1 MYPRYSFLIM
11 SQTVKQC
18 CDYLQ
23 VLAKCNPKQ
32 RQAILREADPKLIKA
47 ICECS
52 LNVIKGNIPLSP
64 SQKQKLKPH
73 KTTLRSLAD
82 KNKSAKA
89 RKRLIVQRGGFVGVL
104 LRAIIPTLASLL
116 LK

>member
-1 MYPRYSFLIM
+1 MYRSGSFDIM

-18 CDYLQ
+18 GDYLQ
-23 VLAKCNPKQ
+23 VLAKCSPRQ
-32 RQAILREADPKLIKA
+32 RQAILREADPKLVKA
-47 ICECS
+47 ICECA
-52 LNVIKGNIPLSP
+52 LNVINGNVPLSV
-64 SQKQKLKPH
+64 SQKQRLSPH
-73 KTTLRSLAD
+73 KSTLRSLAD
-82 KNKSAKA
+82 KRKSNKA